1 MNANLS
7 SFLISIVVFG
17 SLLGVCHGAELR
29 KHFYKDSCPLA
40 EDIVKEI
47 IWKRVA
53 SNSTLPA
60 KFLRMHFHDCFVRGC
75 DASILLDSTANNQ
88 AEKAAIPNL
97 SLGGFDVI
105 DEVKTELEKTCP
117 GVVSCA
123 DIIAL
128 AARDSVSYQFQ
139 RPIWEVL
146 TGRRDGSISHKSD
159 SEVRANNIPSPLF
172 DFSSLK
178 QSFANKG
185 LTVHDLVVLSGG
197 HTIGVG
203 HCNFFSNRLYNFTG
217 KNDADPS
224 LNSTYAAFL
233 KTQCKNLSNK
243 ITIVPMD
250 PGSPLSFDN
259 NYFKN
264 LKLNQG
270 LFQSDAALLTNN
282 EATNTVDELLD
293 SQDFFTEFGQSMKR
307 MGAIHVLTG
316 SSGEIR
322 KKCNVVN
329 S

>member
-1 MNANLS
+1 M
-7 SFLISIVVFG
+7 
-17 SLLGVCHGAELR
+17 
-29 KHFYKDSCPLA
+29 YQ
-40 EDIVKEI
+40 
-47 IWKRVA
+47 
-53 SNSTLPA
+53 
-60 KFLRMHFHDCFVRGC
+60 GC
-75 DASILLDSTANNQ
+75 DASVLLDSTTHNQ
-88 AEKAAIPNL
+88 AENAAIPNL

-105 DEVKTELEKTCP
+105 DEVKTELEKTCL
-117 GVVSCA
+117 GVVSCV
-123 DIIAL
+123 DIVAL

-146 TGRRDGSISHKSD
+146 TGRRGGSISRI
-159 SEVRANNIPSPLF
+159 SEALANIPSPF
-172 DFSSLK
+172 FNFGSLK

-185 LTVHDLVVLSGG
+185 LTVHDFVVYQFWLGG

-203 HCNFFSNRLYNFTG
+203 HCNFFSKRLYNFTG

-233 KTQCKNLSNK
+233 KTQCKSLSNN

-264 LKLNQG
+264 LKPNQG
-270 LFQSDAALLTNN
+270 LFESDVALLTNN

-293 SQDFFTEFGQSMKR
+293 SQDFFAEFGQSMKR
-307 MGAIHVLTG
+307 MGAIDVLTG
-316 SSGEIR
+316 CSEEIR